1 MPTAVIYKSEI
12 DIALNQLR
20 GFYKSFKS
28 SAEYAAENGKTE
40 SERFN
45 RAQMQR
51 CQSVARL
58 LQKIDAIPDPELN
71 WEEEQPF

>member
-1 MPTAVIYKSEI
+1 MSTVIYKSEVDLAI
-12 DIALNQLR
+12 NQLR

-28 SAEYAAENGKTE
+28 SAEYAAKNGKAE
-40 SERFN
+40 SESFN